1 MSTNHGAQGQKSF
14 ATTLSEEMDAFD
26 RLPKAVREALAEGLS
41 KYSAAMTWK
50 FMTVRGWSVRQ
61 VLNTLED
68 QDREIWRRY
77 LFQKIEPGNV
87 IPIPHP
93 YRDNPRPRSPHGGRR
108 LPRRFG
114 CKWI

>member
-1 MSTNHGAQGQKSF
+1 MGTNHGPQGRF
-14 ATTLSEEMDAFD
+14 FTTTLAQEMASYDS
-26 RLPKAVREALAEGLS
+26 LPKVIREALVQGLS
-41 KYSAAMTWK
+41 KYSAALIRKYMK
-50 FMTVRGWSVRQ
+50 EGWSERR
-61 VLNTLED
+61 VLRALED

-87 IPIPHP
+87 IPIPRP
-93 YRDNPRPRSPHGGRR
+93 YRDNPRPRSPHGGSR